1 MKRNVLLSKYTTF
14 KIGGPAEY
22 FFEVKDKKELISA
35 VKFAKEKRLPF
46 FILGGGSNL
55 LVSDK
60 GFRGVVINFQFSI
73 FNFQSISNSKIFKI
87 TAGAGLPLNRLVNIS
102 TGKGFSGLEWAVG
115 IPGTIGGAV
124 FGNAGAFGKSM
135 KDIIETVEALDIRKD
150 KFINFKNK
158 ECRFG
163 YRNSIFKKNKNL
175 VIVSVELKLKK
186 GNKKNIKKRIKENL
200 IYKKEKQPLNYP
212 SAGSVFKNPR
222 LRQGYGGQ
230 SKSFTAARLIEECG
244 LKGKQVGNAKISD
257 KHANFI
263 VNLGKAK
270 AKDVKKLI
278 NFAKQRVKKNFK
290 INLEEEIQFL

>member
-14 KIGGPAEY
+14 RIGGPAKY

-35 VKFAKEKRLPF
+35 VEFAKSKRLPF

-60 GFRGVVINFQFSI
+60 GFKGVVIKILYSI
-73 FNFQSISNSKIFKI
+73 FHIRNSKIF
-87 TAGAGLPLNRLVNIS
+87 AGAGISLNKLVNIS
-102 TGKGFSGLEWAVG
+102 AEKGFSGLEWAVG

-135 KDIIETVEALDIRKD
+135 KDIVEIAEAFDIEKD
-150 KFINFKNK
+150 KFINLKNK
-158 ECRFG
+158 ECKFK
-163 YRNSIFKKNKNL
+163 YKESVFKKNKKL
-175 VIVSVELKLKK
+175 IIISVELKLKK
-186 GNKKNIKKRIKENL
+186 GNIKNIKKRIKENL
-200 IYKKEKQPLNYP
+200 AYKKEKQPLKYS
-212 SAGSVFKNPR
+212 SAGSVFKNPK
-222 LRQGYGGQ
+222 G
-230 SKSFTAARLIEECG
+230 KSAWGLLEKCG
-244 LKGKQVGNAKISD
+244 LRGKQAGKAKVFD

-278 NFAKQRVKKNFK
+278 NLAKQRVKKKFK